1 MTVISQDGRFEWG
14 SEKDELNIKNHGFSF
29 SEILEVFDD
38 PYLLTKFD
46 DKNSSLEEDRYFS
59 VGSIRGIVII
69 AAVHRERNGRTRI
82 ISARKAEPKL
92 QEVYNAYI
100 KQINRWKT

>member
-1 MTVISQDGRFEWG
+1 MTVISQDGRFEWD
-14 SEKDELNIKNHGFSF
+14 SEKDKLNVQNHGFSF

-46 DKNSSLEEDRYFS
+46 ATHSSIDEERYFS

-69 AAVHRERNGRTRI
+69 AASHTERDGRTRI

-92 QEVYNAYI
+92 QEVYNGYI
-100 KQINRWKT
+100 KQIIR

>member
-1 MTVISQDGRFEWG
+1 MTVVSHDKRFEWD
-14 SEKDELNIKNHGFSF
+14 SEKDKQNIKKHGFSF

-46 DKNSSLEEDRYFS
+46 DKHSTGDEERFFS
-59 VGSIRGIVII
+59 VGAVRGIVLI
-69 AAVHRERNGRTRI
+69 AVCHTDRKGRIRI

-92 QEVYNAYI
+92 QEVYNGYI
-100 KQINRWKT
+100 KKSNR

>member
-38 PYLLTKFD
+38 PYLLT
-46 DKNSSLEEDRYFS
+46 
-59 VGSIRGIVII
+59 
-69 AAVHRERNGRTRI
+69 
-82 ISARKAEPKL
+82 
-92 QEVYNAYI
+92 
-100 KQINRWKT
+100 

>member
-1 MTVISQDGRFEWG
+1 MLLYISRYILILETIKGPIMTVISQDGRFEWG

-46 DKNSSLEEDRYFS
+46 DKNSSLEEDRVSAAS
-59 VGSIRGIVII
+59 V
-69 AAVHRERNGRTRI
+69 E
-82 ISARKAEPKL
+82 L
-92 QEVYNAYI
+92 
-100 KQINRWKT
+100 

>member
-1 MTVISQDGRFEWG
+1 MTITSQDGRFEWD
-14 SEKDELNIKNHGFSF
+14 SAKDELNIKNHGFSF

-38 PYLLTKFD
+38 PYLLTKYD
-46 DKNSSLEEDRYFS
+46 DTHSSVNEERYFS
-59 VGSIRGIVII
+59 VGNIRGIVII
-69 AAVHRERNGRTRI
+69 AVSHTEKSGKTRI

-100 KQINRWKT
+100 KQINR

>member
-38 PYLLTKFD
+38 
-46 DKNSSLEEDRYFS
+46 KNSSLEEDRYFS

-69 AAVHRERNGRTRI
+69 AAVHTERNGRTRI

-100 KQINRWKT
+100 KQINR

>member
-1 MTVISQDGRFEWG
+1 MTVISQDGRFEWD
-14 SEKDELNIKNHGFSF
+14 SDKNELNVQNHGFSF

-46 DKNSSLEEDRYFS
+46 ANHSTVEEERYFS
-59 VGSIRGIVII
+59 VGCIRGIVII
-69 AAVHRERNGRTRI
+69 AVSHTDRDGRTRI

-92 QEVYNAYI
+92 QEVYNGYI
-100 KQINRWKT
+100 KQINR

>member
-1 MTVISQDGRFEWG
+1 MTVISQDGRFEWD
-14 SEKDELNIKNHGFSF
+14 SDKDEKNVQKHGFSF

-38 PYLLTKFD
+38 PYLITKFD
-46 DKNSSLEEDRYFS
+46 ANHSTLDEERYFS

-69 AAVHRERNGRTRI
+69 ATCHTLRDGRTRI

-92 QEVYNAYI
+92 QEVYNGYI
-100 KQINRWKT
+100 KQINR